1 MKKQT
6 TIAKQ
11 AIDIVLWI
19 FVSLLLIR
27 FTLVLVGA
35 NQNSTF
41 MQWVFA
47 TTQPLLAPF
56 NGLFNNVGSGNFV
69 LELNTIVAIV
79 VYSVLATLLIKLVDF
94 LSLSDSSDEK

>member
-27 FTLVLVGA
+27 FALVLVGA
-35 NQNSTF
+35 NKSSSF
-41 MQWVFA
+41 MQWILS
-47 TTQPLLAPF
+47 TTQPLLSPF
-56 NGLFNNVGSGNFV
+56 NGMFSNVGSGNYV

-79 VYSVLATLLIKLVDF
+79 IYSVLATLLIKLVDF
-94 LSLSDSSDEK
+94 LSLSDSNDED

>member
-11 AIDIVLWI
+11 AIDIVLWV

-27 FTLVLVGA
+27 FALVLVGA
-35 NQNSTF
+35 NPRADF

-47 TTQPLLAPF
+47 TTKPLLVPF
-56 NGLFNNVGSGNFV
+56 KGLFNNVGAERYV
-69 LELNTIVAIV
+69 LELNTIAAIV
-79 VYSVLATLLIKLVDF
+79 VYSILATLLIKLVDF
-94 LSLSDSSDEK
+94 LSLSDSGEDK

>member
-19 FVSLLLIR
+19 FISLLLIR
-27 FTLVLVGA
+27 FALVLVGA
-35 NQNSTF
+35 NPNAPF
-41 MQWVFA
+41 MQWILA
-47 TTQPLLAPF
+47 TTNPLLTPF
-56 NGLFNNVGSGNFV
+56 KGLFNNVGAENYV

-79 VYSVLATLLIKLVDF
+79 VYSILATLLIKLVDF
-94 LSLSDSSDEK
+94 LSLSDSNEGK